1 MAVHKNCERS
11 NEFLCQL
18 ISLAMCT
25 NGPDVV
31 AMYARVNERL
41 RDRAGIIRMI
51 VKFNV
56 FAWRTLHSHLAMGT
70 AVYRQDQGGNE
81 RSELAPKLLLLK

>member
-1 MAVHKNCERS
+1 MLRGKYRIPFYMSTDCE
-11 NEFLCQL
+11 NLLKKFL
-18 ISLAMCT
+18 
-25 NGPDVV
+25 V

-41 RDRAGIIRMI
+41 RDRASIIRMI

-81 RSELAPKLLLLK
+81 RSELTPKLLLLK